1 MIVLAFKVYDP
12 NDLKGS
18 IPSLA
23 GISTCIVAALS
34 AWLSVLT
41 LRSTR
46 ETHFQ
51 DQKLGIFHRWYDN
64 LVIKPH
70 LVDVQSFF
78 TFCET
83 DISKT
88 VIEINNQYGV
98 LTGEQY
104 DKEMRE
110 NVMAPFTDKFTELRR
125 NLVTDISIINQ
136 KLSEKVSEKFD
147 VFQDAFT
154 DILGKR
160 EINQEEIIACSK
172 QSYKEIMTL
181 LRDFEGEQ
189 E

>member
-1 MIVLAFKVYDP
+1 MRLQ
-12 NDLKGS
+12 
-18 IPSLA
+18 
-23 GISTCIVAALS
+23 
-34 AWLSVLT
+34 SVGQ
-41 LRSTR
+41 R
-46 ETHFQ
+46 
-51 DQKLGIFHRWYDN
+51 LGY
-64 LVIKPH
+64 
-70 LVDVQSFF
+70 
-78 TFCET
+78 
-83 DISKT
+83 
-88 VIEINNQYGV
+88 
-98 LTGEQY
+98 
-104 DKEMRE
+104 
-110 NVMAPFTDKFTELRR
+110 KFTELRR